1 MIDSALVQNILSCIP
16 HKTPFRFI
24 DDILEVDENHIVGTY
39 RFKQDES
46 FYSGHF
52 PGEPVTPGVILTETM
67 AQIGL
72 VAFGIY
78 LYGATPEIMK
88 SLKVFFTSS
97 DVNFYRMV
105 LPGDKVIVKS
115 TKDFFRLRKLK
126 CQVIL
131 ETETGELIA
140 KGTLSGMFVK
150 TDEIK

>member
-1 MIDSALVQNILSCIP
+1 MIDTSTEQNILDCIP
-16 HKTPFRFI
+16 HKSPFRFI
-24 DDILEVDENHIVGTY
+24 DEILEVDEEHITGTY
-39 RFKQDES
+39 RYRTDES
-46 FYSGHF
+46 FYEGHF

-78 LYGATPEIMK
+78 LYGANPETMK
-88 SLKVFFTSS
+88 TLKVFFTSS

-105 LPGDKVIVKS
+105 FPGEKVIVKS

-126 CQVIL
+126 CQVRL
-131 ETETGELIA
+131 ETESGELISS
-140 KGTLSGMFVK
+140 GVLSGMFVK